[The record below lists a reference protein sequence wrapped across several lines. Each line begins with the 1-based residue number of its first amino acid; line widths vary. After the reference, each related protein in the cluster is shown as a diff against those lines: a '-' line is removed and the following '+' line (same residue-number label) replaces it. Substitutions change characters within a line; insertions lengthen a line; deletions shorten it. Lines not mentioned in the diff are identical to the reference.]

1 MKQAIDY
8 YTLHVETVLY
18 VHTTDGDKSITRRAY
33 KSREGY
39 YFIDADGER
48 CYIDSMAVANAISHF
63 MNEQKKLN
71 IKNQREKA

>member
-1 MKQAIDY
+1 MKQAID

-18 VHTTDGDKSITRRAY
+18 AYTPVGDKYIKRKVY
-33 KSREGY
+33 KSRDGY

-48 CYIDSMAVANAISHF
+48 CYIDSMAVANEKNYF

-71 IKNQREKA
+71 IRNQREKA